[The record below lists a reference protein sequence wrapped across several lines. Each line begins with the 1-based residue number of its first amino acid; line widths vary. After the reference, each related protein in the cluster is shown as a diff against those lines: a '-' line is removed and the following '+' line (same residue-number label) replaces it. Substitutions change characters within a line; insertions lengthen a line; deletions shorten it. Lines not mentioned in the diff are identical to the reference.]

1 MLVMGDNDLAA
12 DRGQVVSFILIFYQI
27 FIGICEQFG
36 NGFEKT
42 CICMITF
49 DGVIATHLA
58 CS

>member
-12 DRGQVVSFILIFYQI
+12 DRGQVVSFISKFYKI
-27 FIGICEQFG
+27 CIGICEQFG

>member
-12 DRGQVVSFILIFYQI
+12 DRGQVVSFISKFYKMC
-27 FIGICEQFG
+27 IGICEQFG
-36 NGFEKT
+36 NDVEKT
-42 CICMITF
+42 CIRMITF

>member
-12 DRGQVVSFILIFYQI
+12 DRGQVVSFISIFYQI

-36 NGFEKT
+36 NGVEKT
-42 CICMITF
+42 CIRMNTF